1 MMSLKPCVL
10 LFGTISLFA
19 FHLSA
24 QTISGK
30 ATDALS
36 KAPIVNAKVMVLEL
50 KKEIATDSAG
60 FFKFDSLDKGNYSV
74 RIEADKYLRQTKS
87 VILASPKGEAGATN
101 ISLGIV
107 LFSISSNA
115 DQSTGQ
121 LSIKYFFP
129 GHADAEINVCDSLG
143 KVVRTVYDRSHTSG
157 MRTFLWNGDDNKGKV
172 VLPGKYACKIKC
184 GNFFTLRTLVWTGE
198 EKEIKPPD

>member
-1 MMSLKPCVL
+1 MSLKPCVL

-30 ATDALS
+30 VTDALS
-36 KAPIVNAKVMVLEL
+36 KAPVINAKVTVIEL
-50 KKEIATDSAG
+50 KKETMTDSTG

-87 VILASPKGEAGATN
+87 VILVSPKGEAGATA
-101 ISLGIV
+101 ITLDVV

-129 GHADAEINVCDSLG
+129 GHGDAEINVCDSVG
-143 KVVRTVYDRSHTSG
+143 KVVRTVFDRTHTSG
-157 MRTFLWNGDDNKGKV
+157 MRTFLWNGADNKGKV
-172 VLPGKYACKIKC
+172 VPPGKYTCKIKC
-184 GNFFTLRTLVWTGE
+184 GNLFTLRTLVWTGE
-198 EKEIKPPD
+198 QKEEKPKD

>member
-1 MMSLKPCVL
+1 MMSLKRSAV

-30 ATDALS
+30 VTDALS
-36 KAPIVNAKVMVLEL
+36 KAPIIGAKVTVVEV
-50 KKEIATDSAG
+50 KKEIVTDSAG
-60 FFKFDSLDKGNYSV
+60 VFKFDSLDKGNYSV
-74 RIEADKYLRQTKS
+74 RFEADKYLRQTKS
-87 VILASPKGEAGATN
+87 VKLISPKGEAGATN
-101 ISLGIV
+101 ITLEV
-107 LFSISSNA
+107 LLFSISTNA

-143 KVVRTVYDRSHTSG
+143 KVVRTVFDRTHTSG
-157 MRTFLWNGDDNKGKV
+157 MRTFLWNGADNKGKIV
-172 VLPGKYACKIKC
+172 PPGKYACKIKC
-184 GNFFTLRTLVWTGE
+184 GNLFTLRTLVLTGE
-198 EKEIKPPD
+198 EKEEKPKN